1 MVSGSLRTE
10 FFHISRITF
19 TFYFLLSSIET
30 GLQLFKPWLGVENI
44 EYCCLVFVG
53 RNISLMI

>member
-1 MVSGSLRTE
+1 MTGGR
-10 FFHISRITF
+10 ISRITF